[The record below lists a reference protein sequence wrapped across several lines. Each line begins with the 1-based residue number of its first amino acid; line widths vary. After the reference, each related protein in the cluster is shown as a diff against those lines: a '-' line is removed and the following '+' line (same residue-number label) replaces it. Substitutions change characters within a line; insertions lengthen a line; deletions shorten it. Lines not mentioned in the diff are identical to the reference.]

1 MKDVKMDLKS
11 GKEKARKYYD
21 QEAKDYNI
29 NYKHS
34 RREL

>member
-11 GKEKARKYYD
+11 GKEKAKKYYN
-21 QEAKDYNI
+21 QGAKDY
-29 NYKHS
+29 KLS